1 MLRRTP
7 FSIAWE
13 SYFRDKDQARKQSIP
28 RLFPQ
33 LYDDERCNQRMSK
46 LQLVICEHL
55 PGDVGEEIELSIN
68 EIDYQD
74 SVGNTALHWAIQCR
88 NPDVVKTLLSHGA
101 DPALPDFSS
110 MTPLHLAAN
119 FDHKSIFL
127 LLGAGVR
134 YDVRDKRGETPLHTA
149 ARFGHR
155 DLGLYISPL
164 LDAGADIN
172 ARDNKGITPLDHACM
187 EDNSDTTI
195 GYLIQRG
202 ADTNLTDFGLY
213 ISPLLDAG
221 ADINARDNK
230 GITPLDHACME
241 DNSDTTIGY
250 LIQRGADTNLTDFD
264 GLSPVFTA
272 IQWEHAS
279 YVEILLEAGADCC
292 VTTADGS
299 NILHFV
305 AHWGNIEIMQALLKW
320 RRRLK
325 DLDVNLKDK
334 DGDTPLDRVDFRD
347 EEVSGEWAETFDE
360 LLTAI
365 LQVQD
370 GAMDESEESDGEEW
384 ITTDDDEESQDEY
397 ARSDLE
403 DEDEHDGFGKE
414 DSSEEGKSG
423 ERFEDALEAQDGFVT
438 GDSY

>member
-55 PGDVGEEIELSIN
+55 PGDVGEEIELSMN

-202 ADTNLTDFGLY
+202 ADTNLTDF
-213 ISPLLDAG
+213 
-221 ADINARDNK
+221 
-230 GITPLDHACME
+230 
-241 DNSDTTIGY
+241 
-250 LIQRGADTNLTDFD
+250 D

-292 VTTADGS
+292 VTTADSS

-325 DLDVNLKDK
+325 DLDVDLKDK